1 MDRHSKDKPE
11 NKHWYDQFYK
21 KTTAKK
27 HSKTDRKDKNFVD
40 KATNFKAPKNYGK
53 AAIIQEKKQMFSQKN
68 IPEESINLLD
78 NFDSVIQTVRPLNSK
93 QKSLLSDQIR
103 QLSQELTTERSS
115 RRVGYMNET
124 TKLTAYTN
132 YFMWWNLIRLTRLFA
147 NIGAEAFKL
156 PDNAVCI
163 DIGSGPLTVPI
174 AMYLALPELR
184 KKNITWYC
192 MDYSQTA
199 LALGEELFLNTAS
212 RILGATSTDDN
223 DNYGIQW
230 KIVRIK
236 GSIGTPIKAK
246 ASLITCANMFNEVI
260 QESKEAPDYLA
271 KKYALAL
278 MSYADTGNKEIA
290 KTPSILVIEPGVP
303 RSSRF
308 ITLLKEAL
316 AKRSYNTI
324 LPCPNLDTCPLSGSK
339 QRGNGKWCN
348 FTFYTDD
355 APKKLQKLSTA
366 SHLTKDRA
374 SLSFIFTQL
383 HYKNDIDENENCM
396 RIVSEM
402 IRLPDNHIGFYACS
416 KKGLTLV
423 VNSGLGRLHLKSG
436 DFIRLE
442 NKTGKNSTS
451 KDIID
456 EKSGATIQAVA
467 FPE

>member
-1 MDRHSKDKPE
+1 MDKHSKDNPE
-11 NKHWYDQFYK
+11 NGHWYDQFYK
-21 KTTAKK
+21 KRTAKK
-27 HSKTDRKDKNFVD
+27 HSKNDKKENIFKDKD
-40 KATNFKAPKNYGK
+40 TTFKSYKNYGK
-53 AAIIQEKKQMFSQKN
+53 AAIIQEKKQMFSQRN
-68 IPEESINLLD
+68 IPAESINILE
-78 NFDSVIQTVRPLNSK
+78 NFDSVIQAVRPLNSK
-93 QKSLLSDQIR
+93 QKSLLCDQIR

-156 PDNAVCI
+156 SDNAICI

-199 LALGEELFLNTAS
+199 LTLGEELFLNTAS

-223 DNYGIQW
+223 DNCGIQW

-260 QESKEAPDYLA
+260 QESKESPDYLA
-271 KKYALAL
+271 KKYALSL

-290 KTPSILVIEPGVP
+290 KNPSILVIEPGVP

-324 LPCPNLDTCPLSGSK
+324 LPCPNLDSCPLSGNK
-339 QRGNGKWCN
+339 QKGNGKWCN

-355 APKKLQKLSTA
+355 VPKKLQKLSTA

-383 HYKNDIDENENCM
+383 HYNAVINTNETCM

-402 IRLPDNHIGFYACS
+402 IRLPNNHIGFYACS
-416 KKGLTLV
+416 KNGLTLV
-423 VNSGLGRLHLKSG
+423 VNSGTEHLHLKSG
-436 DFIRLE
+436 DFIKIE
-442 NKTGKNSTS
+442 NKPDRNNTA

-456 EKSGATIQAVA
+456 EKSGAIIQAVA